1 MGGRA
6 AAAAI
11 TQAAV
16 PPHSYY
22 TRDPVPAVLRYV
34 LVVMLLL
41 LPGAPALPAPVAGEF
56 SPSYFDGDGDGVDDR
71 LAPLLAQGAA
81 VNIFLVFDVAP
92 GAEQRRV
99 LASLGLEPSYESH
112 YLPVWQLDG
121 VPAHNVGW
129 LTALPDLRLVEW
141 QAIYYPLL
149 SYSVPAVKARDSS
162 TYDDVAWDRGLQG
175 AGVNIAILDTGV
187 DNEHETFEGRFIA
200 GVDCVGG
207 CNSHTTEEDSGGDP
221 DDRNGHGTHTAST
234 ALGTGGETDDDDDGE
249 PDYMGVA
256 PEARLVDV
264 KVMTDLG
271 AGGNVLQGIEWCTDH
286 ADEDWGSGTAGIQ
299 VMSMSVGTSGG
310 SDGSDSV
317 SQAANAAVAAGIVAV
332 AAMGNDGDNV
342 VPAPAAGDW
351 VIAVGATDDQDSVD
365 RDGDPIADYS
375 NYGPRDS
382 DGDDYRWDELKPDVV
397 APGSG
402 IRAAAGA
409 SAPFTIATD
418 GYTDMSGTSMSC
430 PHVAGLAALMLQDDP
445 GLEPGAGQNEVM
457 WRMRNFSEQWGPA
470 SEPDNSS
477 KYNYVTGWGYADA
490 WAFVNVAQADG
501 SIAVLAAEPD
511 APVEGDTV
519 RVSTTVENSGDAM
532 LEEATLTL
540 HADSTQLG
548 STTVPELGP
557 GATFDWGVDWEPLQ
571 GDYTLL
577 AEVSAEGDGDTSND
591 QRELEV
597 SVAPPPQGVDLAL
610 AALATDPAEPIH
622 NEPVTVTATVR
633 NQGDEPADSF
643 EVRFYE
649 GSSRFATIDGDAL
662 AAGGEIEIDAEWT
675 ASEGNRSLSARIV
688 NVEPQDQNSGNDER
702 SLEVSVAPPPDEP
715 DFAAAAL
722 EIDGT
727 LQEGVTVTINF
738 VVRNLGQTNGEVD
751 VTLELDGNAL
761 EVWDGLAVDGG
772 AEEALSV
779 DWEATAGDHRL
790 EVVLS
795 GADPAE
801 ASTANNE
808 AEFDFEIEEAGPLF
822 IVEAISTSQP
832 LTQGIAAT
840 VTVTVANDG
849 GADGSVTV
857 QLAEF
862 SGAIGEQ
869 YIEVVAGNSDDVL
882 FSWTPATAGSIQ
894 LTAAADDSSRQT
906 IVMVSPPA
914 NQQPLAVAQAML
926 PGGGWTAVQLA
937 AVTGQEITFSAAG
950 SSDPDGDNA
959 QLAYA
964 WSVVNEGGMPFS
976 QQSTVIFTTIFNT
989 AGTYTATLTVTDE
1002 RGGVATA
1009 AVSVVVSPAVTSTGG
1024 GGGDGGTDWVRLL
1037 GLLLL
1042 ATVMLAGGAMA
1053 WNRLREDEDYFD
1065 DYDDGPLE
1073 LACPACQG
1081 QISVA
1086 TPQRPVQLGCPHC
1099 QSQFVLRE

>member
-1 MGGRA
+1 M
-6 AAAAI
+6 
-11 TQAAV
+11 
-16 PPHSYY
+16 
-22 TRDPVPAVLRYV
+22 LRYV
-34 LVVMLLL
+34 VVAMLLL
-41 LPGAPALPAPVAGEF
+41 MSGAPALPAPAAPEF
-56 SPSYFDGDGDGVDDR
+56 TPNYFDGDGDGLDDR
-71 LAPLLAQGAA
+71 LAPLVARGEA
-81 VNIFLVFDVAP
+81 VDIFLVFDVAP
-92 GAEQRRV
+92 GSEQRRALGALG
-99 LASLGLEPSYESH
+99 LASSYESH
-112 YLPVWQLDG
+112 YLPVWQLDD
-121 VPAHNVGW
+121 VPAHKLGW
-129 LTALPDLRLVEW
+129 LTALPSLKLVEW

-149 SYSVPAVKARDSS
+149 STSVPAVKARDSS

-207 CNSHTTEEDSGGDP
+207 CNAYTTEEDSGGDP

-234 ALGTGGETDDDDDGE
+234 ALGTGGETDDDSDGE

-271 AGGNVLQGIEWCTDH
+271 AGGNVLQGIEWCADH

-351 VIAVGATDDQDSVD
+351 VIAVGATDDQDTVD
-365 RDGDPIADYS
+365 RDGDPVASYS
-375 NYGPRDS
+375 NYGPRQS
-382 DGDDYRWDELKPDVV
+382 DGDDDRWDEMKPDVV

-409 SAPFTIATD
+409 PAPFTIATD
-418 GYTDMSGTSMSC
+418 GYTTMDGTSMAC

-445 GLEPGAGQNEVM
+445 GLEPGSSQNEVM
-457 WRMRNFSEQWGPA
+457 WRMRNFSEPWGAA

-477 KYNYVTGWGYADA
+477 KYNYYSGWGYVDA
-490 WAFVNVAQADG
+490 WEFVNIAQPDG
-501 SIAVLAAEPD
+501 SIAALAAEPD
-511 APVEGDTV
+511 APAEGDTV

-557 GATFDWGVDWEPLQ
+557 GATFDWGVDWEPVQ

-577 AEVSAEGDGDTSND
+577 AKVSADGDGN
-591 QRELEV
+591 RGNNELELEV

-610 AALATDPAEPIH
+610 AALATDPAEPVH
-622 NEPVTVTATVR
+622 NEPVTVTVTVR

-649 GSSRFATIDGDAL
+649 GSSRFATVSGSAL
-662 AAGGEIEIDAEWT
+662 AAGGEMEIAAEWT

-702 SLEVSVAPPPDEP
+702 SLSVSVAPPPDEP

-738 VVRNLGQTNGEVD
+738 VVRNLGQTDGEVD
-751 VTLELDGNAL
+751 VALELDGSAL
-761 EVWDGLAVDGG
+761 EAWDGLAVDAG
-772 AEEALSV
+772 AEEALSA

-790 EVVLS
+790 AVTLS

-808 AEFDFEIEEAGPLF
+808 AEFDFAIEDAGPLF
-822 IVEAISTSQP
+822 SVEAISTSQP
-832 LTQGIAAT
+832 MTQGVAAT

-869 YIEVVAGNSDDVL
+869 YLEIDASNSEQVA

-894 LTAAADDSSRQT
+894 LTATADESSRQA
-906 IVMVSPPA
+906 IVTVVPPP
-914 NQQPLAVAQAML
+914 NEQPLAVAQAML

-937 AVTGQEITFSAAG
+937 AVTGQEVTFSAVG
-950 SSDPDGDNA
+950 SSDPDGDDV

-964 WSVVNEGGMPFS
+964 WSVVNEGGTPFS
-976 QQSTVIFTTIFNT
+976 QQSMASFTTIFNT

-1009 AVSVVVSPAVTSTGG
+1009 AVSVVVSPAVTGTGG
-1024 GGGDGGTDWVRLL
+1024 GGDDGGSWVRLL

-1042 ATVMLAGGAMA
+1042 ATVVLAGGAVA

-1065 DYDDGPLE
+1065 DFDDGQLE
-1073 LACPACQG
+1073 LACPACQR

>member
-1 MGGRA
+1 M
-6 AAAAI
+6 
-11 TQAAV
+11 
-16 PPHSYY
+16 PPHFYY
-22 TRDPVPAVLRYV
+22 AYDSVPAVLRYV
-34 LVVMLLL
+34 VVAMLLL
-41 LPGAPALPAPVAGEF
+41 LSGAPALPAPVAGEF
-56 SPSYFDGDGDGVDDR
+56 APSYFDGDGDGLDDR
-71 LAPLLAQGAA
+71 LAPLVARGER
-81 VNIFLVFDVAP
+81 VDVFLVFESTP
-92 GAEQRRV
+92 GAEQRRA
-99 LASLGLEPSYESH
+99 LAALGLAPGYESH
-112 YLPVWQLDG
+112 YLPVWQLDD
-121 VPAHNVGW
+121 VPPHKLGW
-129 LTALPDLRLVEW
+129 LVTLPGLRLVEW

-149 SYSVPAVKARDSS
+149 STSVPAVKARDSE

-175 AGVNIAILDTGV
+175 QGINIAILDTGV

-207 CNSHTTEEDSGGDP
+207 CGTYTTEEDSGGDP

-234 ALGTGGETDDDDDGE
+234 ALGTGGETDEDGDGE
-249 PDYMGVA
+249 PDYIGVA

-271 AGGNVLQGIEWCTDH
+271 AGGNILQGIEWCTDH

-299 VMSMSVGTSGG
+299 IMSMSVGTGGG
-310 SDGSDSV
+310 SDGSDTL
-317 SQAANAAVAAGIVAV
+317 SQAANMAVAAGIVAV
-332 AAMGNDGDNV
+332 AAMGNDGDNE

-351 VIAVGATDDQDSVD
+351 VIAVGATDDQDTVD
-365 RDGDPIADYS
+365 RDGDPVASYS
-375 NYGPRDS
+375 NYGPRED
-382 DGDDYRWDELKPDVV
+382 DGDDDRWDELKPDVV

-409 SAPFTIATD
+409 PAPFTIATD
-418 GYTDMSGTSMSC
+418 GYSTQSGTSMSC

-445 GLEPGAGQNEVM
+445 GLEPGAGYNEVL
-457 WRMRNFSEQWGPA
+457 WRMRNFSEQWGAA
-470 SEPDNSS
+470 SEPENSS
-477 KYNYVTGWGYADA
+477 KYNYVAGWGYVDA
-490 WAFVNVAQADG
+490 WAFVNIAQPDG
-501 SIAVLAAEPD
+501 SIAALAAEPST
-511 APVEGDTV
+511 PVEGDTV
-519 RVSTTVENSGDAM
+519 RVSTTVENEGDAP

-548 STTVPELGP
+548 STAVPALDP
-557 GATFDWGVDWEPLQ
+557 GATFDWGVDWEPSQ

-577 AEVSAEGDGDTSND
+577 AKVSADGDGDSGNNEL
-591 QRELEV
+591 ELEV
-597 SVAPPPQGVDLAL
+597 SVAPPPQGVDLAV
-610 AALATDPAEPIH
+610 AALATDPAEPVH

-643 EVRFYE
+643 EVRFYDD
-649 GSSRFATIDGDAL
+649 GSRFATIGGDVL
-662 AAGGEIEIDAEWT
+662 AAGGETEIAAEWT

-702 SLEVSVAPPPDEP
+702 SLSVSVAPPPDEP

-738 VVRNLGQTNGEVD
+738 IVRNLGQTDGEVD

-761 EVWDGLAVDGG
+761 EAWDGLTVDAN
-772 AEEALSV
+772 AEEALSA

-790 EVVLS
+790 EVLLS

-801 ASTANNE
+801 ASTENNE
-808 AEFDFEIEEAGPLF
+808 AEFDFAVEEAGPLF
-822 IVEAISTSQP
+822 SVEAISTSQP
-832 LTQGIAAT
+832 LTQGVAAT

-849 GADGSVTV
+849 GGDGSVTV

-869 YIEVVAGNSDDVL
+869 YLEISAGDSDDVL
-882 FSWTPATAGSIQ
+882 FSWTPASAGSIQ
-894 LTAAADDSSRQT
+894 LTATADESSREA
-906 IVMVSPPA
+906 IVTVIPPA
-914 NQQPLAVAQAML
+914 NELPLAVAQAML

-937 AVTGQEITFSAAG
+937 AVTGQEVTFSAAG
-950 SSDPDGDNA
+950 SSDPDGNDA

-976 QQSTVIFTTIFNT
+976 QQTTVSFTTIFNT

-1009 AVSVVVSPAVTSTGG
+1009 AVSVVVSPAVTGTGG
-1024 GGGDGGTDWVRLL
+1024 GGDAGTDWVRLL

-1042 ATVMLAGGAMA
+1042 ATVALAGGALA
-1053 WNRLREDEDYFD
+1053 WNRLREDDDYFD
-1065 DYDDGPLE
+1065 DFDDGPLE

-1099 QSQFVLRE
+1099 QGQFVLHE